1 MTTPPQELES
11 IMTLI
16 RQRKLY
22 LEGVENQVQRQL
34 KLLADQKKQLA
45 QNKAALA
52 HQEKRLRQLAKD
64 ETETVDRLKVEAENR
79 ARREVLRLY
88 EEAEQELVKLKKQ
101 KSELERDSGSQAR
114 IMADLHQ
121 DIEESQVKLD
131 VLLNSKVAL
140 TAEQATIQWDTKKES
155 GKLRSIENSIITQQ
169 EKLEKLQFKVKEAVF
184 TLEETINKDITTRA
198 ALAEKEI
205 KLREEKINLKN
216 KEEAI
221 KKELLANEQLR
232 PDKWDNLKRFDDI
245 KEHLRL

>member
-1 MTTPPQELES
+1 MHEYLAWIGSILILVHAGIHFNALLPWLAILMLLIAVATGLIGKFLLQKSNES
-11 IMTLI
+11 L
-16 RQRKLY
+16 
-22 LEGVENQVQRQL
+22 
-34 KLLADQKKQLA
+34 
-45 QNKAALA
+45 
-52 HQEKRLRQLAKD
+52 
-64 ETETVDRLKVEAENR
+64 
-79 ARREVLRLY
+79 
-88 EEAEQELVKLKKQ
+88 KLKKQ